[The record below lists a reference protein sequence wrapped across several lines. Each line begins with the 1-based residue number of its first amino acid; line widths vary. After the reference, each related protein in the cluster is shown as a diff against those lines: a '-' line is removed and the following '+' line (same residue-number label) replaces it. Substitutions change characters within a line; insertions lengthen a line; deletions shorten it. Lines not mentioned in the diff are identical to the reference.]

1 LRRYKLPDI
10 LQIPTELTQAGGKIL
25 LSEVH
30 KLIDS
35 IWRTEELPPQ
45 WKDCVIFI
53 RRESSDYDYVQNLI
67 QVLLLRLS

>member
-10 LQIPTELTQAGGKIL
+10 LQIPTELTQAGSKIL

-45 WKDCVIFI
+45 WKDYVILFT
-53 RRESSDYDYVQNLI
+53 RRE
-67 QVLLLRLS
+67 